1 MLSAPRRTC
10 ARAFQSLPVR
20 RRAHQ
25 PVRRGRSVLSVS
37 AVRSGEDAAGS
48 GSGALVSFAGAM
60 VGWAGPWPGK
70 KGAGSR
76 TVECRRGCSE
86 PLRLGYRGPVEIGNG
101 DVELGIDRR
110 LRLEWFGFPRLALP
124 AAPPPAA
131 ASTSPSTTT
140 LALGLGFG
148 RRLGQSRILLV
159 GLEFRFAFF
168 RLGLR
173 GRHLVQ
179 IRFLAAPSPPSSPA
193 PSPGRFA
200 AFGDFAAFGRFA
212 GF

>member
-10 ARAFQSLPVR
+10 ARAFQSLPAR

-76 TVECRRGCSE
+76 TVERRRGCSACCAGGS
-86 PLRLGYRGPVEIGNG
+86 LGGGGSGRGSACCGSACCG
-101 DVELGIDRR
+101 ST
-110 LRLEWFGFPRLALP
+110 
-124 AAPPPAA
+124 A
-131 ASTSPSTTT
+131 ASSRSGSVTGGRSKLATATSSSESIVGCGSNGSDSRASPSRP
-140 LALGLGFG
+140 
-148 RRLGQSRILLV
+148 RRR
-159 GLEFRFAFF
+159 R
-168 RLGLR
+168 
-173 GRHLVQ
+173 
-179 IRFLAAPSPPSSPA
+179 PPRRPRRRRRRSLSAWASAVVWGSPA
-193 PSPGRFA
+193 SC
-200 AFGDFAAFGRFA
+200 
-212 GF
+212 